1 MKSVQN
7 IISLYHTGFLTCLVL
22 CILSLICS
30 VVMFIRFNIPK
41 IISDKTGRELKK
53 SMKVIEEKNART
65 GTLRSSGALTGRM
78 RGRSQSFSGPNL
90 SAYQGQSG
98 ASAQQNQ
105 GQAVTPVQQN
115 QGQNGMPVQGGVPA
129 GESCSRIVPPPQ
141 AEPAAG
147 TDILTP
153 ETDILQMSGGMIKM
167 TGGGID
173 TASAVV
179 LKEDIPAGF
188 KVTKR
193 IVIIHTSENIEI

>member
-1 MKSVQN
+1 MESVQK
-7 IISLYHTGFLTCLVL
+7 IISLYHTGFLTCLAL

-78 RGRSQSFSGPNL
+78 RGRSQSFSGPDL

-105 GQAVTPVQQN
+105 GQ
-115 QGQNGMPVQGGVPA
+115 NGMPIQGGTPA
-129 GESCSRIVPPPQ
+129 GESYSRIVPPPQ